1 MKHKELQM
9 NPTTTATTTRSK
21 GEVQVNAT
29 RRTALVVGVL
39 FLLTFVTSIGAVFA
53 YGPVLTDAHY
63 VISAGA
69 DTRVFLGAFLELLLI
84 ISNIGCA
91 VVLFPLLKRQNETI
105 ALGYVTIRL
114 VECTFILVGILSVL
128 AVVTLRQGAVGAD
141 AGSLVTV
148 GKSLIAIKN
157 WTFLLGPGFMD
168 GIGTGLMLGWLMYRS
183 GLVSRRVALFGVIG
197 GPLLAV
203 SGAAVL
209 FGVIKA
215 GSSWQSIATA
225 PEFIW
230 EAYLALWLIFKGF
243 SPSAFGAGNIPDVRA
258 GAVHPVDAVV
268 AA

>member
-1 MKHKELQM
+1 M
-9 NPTTTATTTRSK
+9 NPTTTTTATRPR

-29 RRTALVVGVL
+29 RRTAMVVGVL
-39 FLLTFVTSIGAVFA
+39 FLLTFITSIGAVFA

-63 VISAGA
+63 VLGAGA
-69 DTRVFLGAFLELLLI
+69 DTRVFLGAFLELFLI
-84 ISNIGCA
+84 ITNIGCA
-91 VVLFPLLKRQNETI
+91 VVLFPLLKHENEAI
-105 ALGYVTIRL
+105 ALGYVAIRL

-128 AVVTLRQGAVGAD
+128 AVVTLRQGAAGSD

-183 GLVSRRVALFGVIG
+183 GLVSRRVALLGVIG

-203 SGAAVL
+203 SGTAVL
-209 FGVIKA
+209 FGLIKA

-243 SPSAFGAGNIPDVRA
+243 SRSAFDAGHVPAVRA
-258 GAVHPVDAVV
+258 PAPEPIDAVV